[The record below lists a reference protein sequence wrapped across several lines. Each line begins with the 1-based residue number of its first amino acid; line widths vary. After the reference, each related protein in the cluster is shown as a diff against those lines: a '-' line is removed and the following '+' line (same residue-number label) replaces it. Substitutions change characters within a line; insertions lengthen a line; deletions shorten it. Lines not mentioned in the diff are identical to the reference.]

1 MKEVIK
7 NILDEYTKH
16 SFQVNLDSEASR
28 YALAQH
34 IDEGIKKWQKE
45 KPLSHQRYP
54 TYHQDSLYLYQLYH
68 SEASR
73 HELSEHIEEGIKKWQ
88 KENQK
93 KNEA

>member
-28 YALAQH
+28 YALA
-34 IDEGIKKWQKE
+34 
-45 KPLSHQRYP
+45 
-54 TYHQDSLYLYQLYH
+54 
-68 SEASR
+68 
-73 HELSEHIEEGIKKWQ
+73 EHIEEGIKKWQ

-93 KNEA
+93 KNED